1 MWGIKLDLFSLNN
14 VVMSIDDVVVV
25 KLLKLQ
31 HVTQDIF
38 SLCTQ

>member
-1 MWGIKLDLFSLNN
+1 
-14 VVMSIDDVVVV
+14 MSIDDVVVV